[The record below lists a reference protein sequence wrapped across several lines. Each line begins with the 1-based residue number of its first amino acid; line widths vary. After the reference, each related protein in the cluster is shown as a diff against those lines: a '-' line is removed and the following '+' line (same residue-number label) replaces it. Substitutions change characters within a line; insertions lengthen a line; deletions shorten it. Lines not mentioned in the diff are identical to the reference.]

1 MNATQTIDAKLLQK
15 MIVSAAL
22 LLDEK
27 KETINELNVFPVP
40 DGDTGTNMSLTMLFA
55 AKEVEEVEHV
65 TIESVGKAFAGGA
78 LRGARGNSGVILSQ
92 IIRGFVK
99 GLGNNEVLDARTVAK
114 ATKLAVATAYKS
126 VMKPKE
132 GTILTV
138 AKEVSNAAVSLYQT
152 ALDAQTFLRE
162 VINHGYKVLEQTQNM
177 LPVLKEAGVVD
188 AGGAGLMT
196 ILEGAARVV
205 LGEVDIEIK
214 RPLDKKPA
222 IAMTKFNTDDIEFA
236 YCTEFIIK
244 RVQSQPYDEDKAKQY
259 LSELG
264 DSIVVV
270 SDDDYVKVHVH
281 TNDPGKALSYALTIG
296 ALSNI
301 KIENMKEQHTALLT
315 ETERDGIIVVEKK
328 KTKQTKELGFVAV
341 AAGSGFVNILKS
353 LNVDIV
359 VEGGQTMNPSTEDV
373 IEAIYQTNAKQ
384 VILMP
389 NNKNIILTANQAAK
403 VVEEEVKVIVLP
415 TKSVVESIS
424 AMLVYDGVSTDADI
438 ISTQMNEAITQITT
452 GQITIAV
459 RDTTLNGEQIKEGQ
473 YLAIMKDKI
482 VAHKTKL
489 EDTFKE
495 LLKKLDPN
503 SDVVTIYYGE
513 DIDEKTALRY
523 KKMAIKI
530 FPNAEVEL
538 HSGKQPVYYFIVSVE

>member
-1 MNATQTIDAKLLQK
+1 

>member
-99 GLGNNEVLDARTVAK
+99 GLGNCEVLDAKTVAK

-138 AKEVSNAAVSLYQT
+138 AKEVSNAAVSMYQT

-196 ILEGAARVV
+196 ILEGAARVI

-214 RPLDKKPA
+214 RPIDKKPA

-244 RVQSQPYDEDKAKQY
+244 RTQSQSYDEDKAKQY

-315 ETERDGIIVVEKK
+315 ETERDGTIVVEEQ

-353 LNVDIV
+353 LNVDVI
-359 VEGGQTMNPSTEDV
+359 VEGGQTMNPSTEDI

-384 VILMP
+384 VVLMP

-403 VVEEEVKVIVLP
+403 VVEEEIKVIVLP

-424 AMLVYDGVSTDADI
+424 AMLVYDGVSTDVDI
-438 ISTQMNEAITQITT
+438 ISAQMNEAITQITT

-459 RDTTLNGEQIKEGQ
+459 RDTTLNGEKIKEGQ
-473 YLAIMKDKI
+473 YLGIMKDKI

-495 LLKKLDPN
+495 LLKKLDPD

-523 KKMAIKI
+523 KKMAVKI